1 MRKLFLLLLCA
12 QSALFSFPVLA
23 VNLVP
28 NDTAGIS
35 LNGAYYDYY
44 RIRFSSLSG
53 ETGADANLYG
63 DSLKISFGGANYVGA
78 SSGSGLK
85 FDFATANIGLVIQ
98 SEYPTTVINDLRI
111 SATGTYSLASS
122 SFIPGSFAQVVAQI
136 PFNLQVVGVNGVP
149 YSSAD
154 LVRGYSLQVLPSD
167 VMIVPTGSQSVDAG
181 SWTATW
187 SIQGLGSSLAQIFNI
202 PSMKI
207 TALDVAITPDLT
219 AISQDGTSS
228 IYLNYVD
235 FTPIPEP
242 SSLSLLAMG
251 GAWWLSSRRRKV

>member
-1 MRKLFLLLLCA
+1 MRKLFLVLLFGA
-12 QSALFSFPVLA
+12 QFANLPAWA
-23 VNLVP
+23 VNLIP
-28 NDTAGIS
+28 NDPTGIS

-53 ETGADANLYG
+53 ESGADANLFG
-63 DSLKISFGGANYVGA
+63 DSLKISFGGGSYGGA
-78 SSGSGLK
+78 TSGSGLK
-85 FDFATANIGLVIQ
+85 FDFATSNIGLVIQ
-98 SEYPTTVINDLRI
+98 SEYPSAVIHDLRI
-111 SATGTYSLASS
+111 SASGTYSLFSS
-122 SFIPGSFAQVVAQI
+122 SLIPGSFAQVIAQI

-154 LVRGYSLQVLPSD
+154 LVRGYNLQVLPSD
-167 VMIVPTGSQSVDAG
+167 VMIVPTGSKSIDSG

-219 AISQDGTSS
+219 SISKDGSSS

-242 SSLSLLAMG
+242 TSLSLLAVG
-251 GAWWLSSRRRKV
+251 GAWLVFSRRRKS